1 MSMLEMMAYG
11 LPCIMTPVGGIPQV
25 IRDDENGYM
34 CPVGDVDALVDLLTG
49 LLASPELR
57 GRIGSAARRTI
68 EQDFDIDANIRRLE
82 DLYRELS

>member
-11 LPCIMTPVGGIPQV
+11 LPCVMTPVGGIPQV
-25 IRDDENGYM
+25 VHDGENGFM
-34 CPVGDVDALVDLLTG
+34 SPVGNVNDLADCLAE

-57 GRIGSAARRTI
+57 GSIGSAARRTI
-68 EQDFDIDANIRRLE
+68 ERDFNIDVNILKLA